1 MELLFL
7 ALMVVSL
14 ITVFTIDTRQKRRKF
29 LNESG

>member
-1 MELLFL
+1 MELIFL